1 MNFIDVKLIVK
12 NKYAAG
18 LDLVSFLKGF
28 IFTAIINR
36 LMSTDHIAYPDT
48 NYFTPL
54 ILDYLSEKESLGH
67 LYHRFPKIENFR
79 AQIDEKSRSYNNS
92 IRKDLVEVLKEQYS
106 VLEVSETT
114 FGNIEILSSEKTFT
128 VVTGHQLNLFTG
140 PLYFLYKI
148 VSTINLTRKL
158 KEKHPE
164 NDFVPVYWMAT
175 EDHDFEEINF
185 FNLHGKKFK
194 WNNAEKRAGATAVG
208 KLSTEGL
215 EEVFKLFSAEI
226 GGGTNAEELKEM
238 FQKAYL
244 EHDNLTDATRY
255 LANRLFGK
263 EGLVIIAAGDSR
275 LKKHFSGHIKN
286 ELLNE
291 SSSNASQAAIDSLAE
306 LDYKVQVNP
315 RDINL
320 FYLNDEIRE
329 RIVKRD
335 SRYYVHETEISW
347 SKEEILAE
355 VDAHP
360 ERFSPNVMMRPLYQ
374 EVLLPNLCY
383 IGGGGEL
390 AYWLQL
396 KNYFEAE
403 NVVFPMLLLRNSA
416 LLQTAKQDAKRRKL
430 DISLKELFLKQHE
443 LINRKVRKI
452 SNINIDFSEQKEHLI
467 QQFQQMYELAEKT
480 DKSFIG
486 AVKAQEV
493 KQLKGIDNLENRL
506 LQAQKRK
513 LKDEVE
519 RIAALQNDLFPNRS
533 LQERQTNFSEY
544 YDEYGRELIE
554 RLLVELDPLDANFKI
569 ITFGKE

>member
-1 MNFIDVKLIVK
+1 
-12 NKYAAG
+12 
-18 LDLVSFLKGF
+18 
-28 IFTAIINR
+28 
-36 LMSTDHIAYPDT
+36 MSTDHIAYPDT

-54 ILDYLSEKESLGH
+54 ILDYLSEKESLEH

-79 AQIDEKSRSYNNS
+79 AQIDEKLRSYNNS
-92 IRKDLVEVLKEQYS
+92 IRKDLVEVLKEQYAD
-106 VLEVSETT
+106 LKVSEATS
-114 FGNIEILSSEKTFT
+114 GNIDLLSSEKTFT

-158 KEKHPE
+158 KEEHPE

-194 WNNAEKRAGATAVG
+194 WNNAEKRAGVTAVG

-215 EEVFKLFSAEI
+215 EEVFKLFSSEI

-244 EHDNLTDATRY
+244 EHNNLTDATRY
-255 LANRLFGK
+255 LVNRLFGK
-263 EGLVIIAAGDSR
+263 EGLVIVAAGDSR
-275 LKKHFSGHIKN
+275 LKKHFSIHIKN

-291 SSSNASQAAIDSLAE
+291 SSSNASEAAIDSLQE
-306 LDYKVQVNP
+306 QDYKVQVNP

-329 RIVKRD
+329 RIVKKD
-335 SRYYVHETEISW
+335 AQYFVNETEISW

-403 NVVFPMLLLRNSA
+403 DVVFPMLLLRNSA

-493 KQLKGIDNLENRL
+493 KQLKGLDNLENRL

-533 LQERQTNFSEY
+533 LQERQTNFSDY
-544 YDEYGRELIE
+544 YDRYGQGLIE
-554 RLLVELDPLDANFKI
+554 RLLTELDPLDANFKI

>member
-79 AQIDEKSRSYNNS
+79 AQIDEKSKSYNNS

-106 VLEVSETT
+106 GLKVSEMTS
-114 FGNIEILSSEKTFT
+114 GNIDLLSSEKTFT

-164 NDFVPVYWMAT
+164 NNFVPVYWMAT

-244 EHDNLTDATRY
+244 EHNNLTDATRY

-275 LKKHFSGHIKN
+275 LKKHFSSHIKN
-286 ELLNE
+286 ELLEE
-291 SSSNASQAAIDSLAE
+291 SSSKASQTAIDSLAE

-320 FYLNDEIRE
+320 FYLNEEIRE

-335 SRYYVHETEISW
+335 ARYYVYETEISW

-403 NVVFPMLLLRNSA
+403 DVVFPMLLLRNSA
-416 LLQTAKQDAKRRKL
+416 LLQTAKQNAKRRKL

-493 KQLKGIDNLENRL
+493 KQLKGLDNLENRL
-506 LQAQKRK
+506 LQAQRRK

-544 YDEYGRELIE
+544 YDEYGQELIE
-554 RLLVELDPLDANFKI
+554 RLLAELDPLDANFKI

>member
-1 MNFIDVKLIVK
+1 
-12 NKYAAG
+12 
-18 LDLVSFLKGF
+18 
-28 IFTAIINR
+28 
-36 LMSTDHIAYPDT
+36 MSTDHIAYPDT

-79 AQIDEKSRSYNNS
+79 AQIDEKFRSYNNS

-106 VLEVSETT
+106 GLKVSETT
-114 FGNIEILSSEKTFT
+114 SGNIELLSSEKTFT

-164 NDFVPVYWMAT
+164 NNFVPVYWMAT

-244 EHDNLTDATRY
+244 EHNNLTDATRY

-275 LKKHFSGHIKN
+275 LKKHFSSHIKN

-291 SSSNASQAAIDSLAE
+291 SSSIASQTAIDSLAE
-306 LDYKVQVNP
+306 QDYKVQVNP

-329 RIVKRD
+329 RIIKRD

-396 KNYFEAE
+396 NNYFEAE

-493 KQLKGIDNLENRL
+493 KQLKGLDNLENRL

-544 YDEYGRELIE
+544 YDEYGQELIE
-554 RLLVELDPLDANFKI
+554 RLLTELDPLDANFKI

>member
-1 MNFIDVKLIVK
+1 
-12 NKYAAG
+12 
-18 LDLVSFLKGF
+18 
-28 IFTAIINR
+28 
-36 LMSTDHIAYPDT
+36 
-48 NYFTPL
+48 
-54 ILDYLSEKESLGH
+54 
-67 LYHRFPKIENFR
+67 
-79 AQIDEKSRSYNNS
+79 
-92 IRKDLVEVLKEQYS
+92 
-106 VLEVSETT
+106 
-114 FGNIEILSSEKTFT
+114 
-128 VVTGHQLNLFTG
+128 
-140 PLYFLYKI
+140 
-148 VSTINLTRKL
+148 
-158 KEKHPE
+158 
-164 NDFVPVYWMAT
+164 
-175 EDHDFEEINF
+175 
-185 FNLHGKKFK
+185 
-194 WNNAEKRAGATAVG
+194 
-208 KLSTEGL
+208 
-215 EEVFKLFSAEI
+215 
-226 GGGTNAEELKEM
+226 M
-238 FQKAYL
+238 FQEAYL
-244 EHDNLTDATRY
+244 EHNNLTDATRY

-263 EGLVIIAAGDSR
+263 EGLVIVAAGDSR
-275 LKKHFSGHIKN
+275 LKKHFSVHIKN

-291 SSSNASQAAIDSLAE
+291 SSSKASQAAIDSLQE
-306 LDYKVQVNP
+306 QDYKVQVNP

-329 RIVKRD
+329 RIVKKD
-335 SRYYVHETEISW
+335 AQYFVHKTEISW

-396 KNYFEAE
+396 KNNFEAE
-403 NVVFPMLLLRNSA
+403 DVVFPMLLLRNSA

-467 QQFQQMYELAEKT
+467 QQFQQMYKLAEKT

-493 KQLKGIDNLENRL
+493 KQLKGLDNLENRL

-544 YDEYGRELIE
+544 YDEYGQELIE
-554 RLLVELDPLDANFKI
+554 RLLTELDPLDANFKI

>member
-1 MNFIDVKLIVK
+1 
-12 NKYAAG
+12 
-18 LDLVSFLKGF
+18 
-28 IFTAIINR
+28 
-36 LMSTDHIAYPDT
+36 MSTDYIAYPET

-54 ILDYLSEKESLGH
+54 ILDYLLEKESLGH
-67 LYHRFPKIENFR
+67 LYHRFPKIENFME
-79 AQIDEKSRSYNNS
+79 QIDEKSESYDDS
-92 IRKDLVEVLKEQYS
+92 IRKDLVEVLNEQYS
-106 VLEVSETT
+106 NLKISEETAR
-114 FGNIEILSSEKTFT
+114 NIDLLSSNKTFT

-148 VSTINLTRKL
+148 VSTINLSRKL
-158 KEKHPE
+158 KATYPE
-164 NDFVPVYWMAT
+164 QDFVPVYWMAT

-226 GGGTNAEELKEM
+226 GAGTNAEDLKDM

-244 EHDNLTDATRY
+244 EHDHLTDATRF
-255 LANRLFGK
+255 LANRLFGR
-263 EGLVIIAAGDSR
+263 EGLVIMAAGDAR
-275 LKKHFSGHIKN
+275 LKKHFSSHIKN
-286 ELLNE
+286 ELLSG
-291 SSSNASQAAIDSLAE
+291 SSSKESQEAINSLAE

-320 FYLNDEIRE
+320 FYLNEEIRE
-329 RIVKRD
+329 RIIKKDDRFF
-335 SRYYVHETEISW
+335 VHETEISW
-347 SKEEILAE
+347 SKEQILAE

-396 KNYFEAE
+396 KNYFDAE
-403 NVVFPMLLLRNSA
+403 NVTFPMLLLRNSA
-416 LLQTAKQDAKRRKL
+416 LLQSAKQDGKRRRL

-452 SNINIDFSEQKEHLI
+452 SNIDIDFSQQKEHLI
-467 QQFQQMYELAEKT
+467 QQFQKMYELAEKT
-480 DKSFIG
+480 DQSFIG

-493 KQLKGIDNLENRL
+493 KQLKGLDNLENRL
-506 LQAQKRK
+506 LRAQKRK

-519 RIAALQNDLFPNRS
+519 RIAALQNELFPNRS

-544 YDEYGRELIE
+544 YDEYGPELIE
-554 RLLVELDPLDANFKI
+554 RLLEELDPLDANFKI
-569 ITFGKE
+569 ITFGEK